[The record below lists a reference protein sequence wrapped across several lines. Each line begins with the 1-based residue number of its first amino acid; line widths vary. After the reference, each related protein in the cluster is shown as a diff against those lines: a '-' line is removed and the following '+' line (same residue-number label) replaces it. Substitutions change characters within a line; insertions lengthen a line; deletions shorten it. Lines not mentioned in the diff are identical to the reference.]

1 VVERSDTTGYE
12 MGVKAA
18 GTPAGV
24 QDLMPRC
31 RPVVSSLTL
40 LNHRLLAAMPPASS
54 RSKSVINGQE
64 EYTCALIEMAKTRPV
79 RGPGLQKYGNTG
91 IPVFLKPGAP
101 SSLING
107 VVPVGWGE
115 AHLSQIHVECLYNE
129 SSIAFHTL

>member
-1 VVERSDTTGYE
+1 MVERSDTTGYE

-54 RSKSVINGQE
+54 DHKVSLLVAKSIRSN
-64 EYTCALIEMAKTRPV
+64 
-79 RGPGLQKYGNTG
+79 GLQ
-91 IPVFLKPGAP
+91 FLG
-101 SSLING
+101 LILAAG
-107 VVPVGWGE
+107 R
-115 AHLSQIHVECLYNE
+115 
-129 SSIAFHTL
+129 